1 MNISYDPEAD
11 AVYIRLLEKISPGQA
26 KEQSD
31 LIDIKNKNSQIIF
44 DFDTS
49 HNLIGIEIL
58 FASEILPKSFLYGSF
73 KP

>member
-11 AVYIRLLEKISPGQA
+11 AAYISLIEKISPGQA
-26 KEQSD
+26 KKQSD
-31 LIDIKNKNSQIIF
+31 LIDIKNKNSQLIF
-44 DFDTS
+44 DFDAS

-58 FASEILPKSFLYGSF
+58 FASEILPKSFLNGGF